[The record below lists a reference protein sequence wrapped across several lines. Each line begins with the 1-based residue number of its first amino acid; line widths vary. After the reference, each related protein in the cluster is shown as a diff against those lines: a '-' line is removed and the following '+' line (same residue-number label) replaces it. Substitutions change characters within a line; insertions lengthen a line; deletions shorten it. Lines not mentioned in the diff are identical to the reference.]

1 VALGAIVAAWLTFN
15 LIIESS
21 GFFTPGNPASYEKN
35 PTMKV
40 NGVACLSVTE
50 VDGRA
55 LSRVR
60 ERLHYSLS
68 PVLSRMRNTRWS
80 SWLRHC
86 ATSRKV
92 AGSIP
97 DGVTGNFH

>member
-1 VALGAIVAAWLTFN
+1 VALGAVVAAWLIFS
-15 LIIESS
+15 LVIESS

-55 LSRVR
+55 LST
-60 ERLHYSLS
+60 E
-68 PVLSRMRNTRWS
+68 T
-80 SWLRHC
+80 
-86 ATSRKV
+86 
-92 AGSIP
+92 
-97 DGVTGNFH
+97 